1 MACAAGQGAI
11 EVGRPVHVARRGA
24 TGAQCQAVPSAS
36 GAGHGS
42 WCVWCMESGEPG
54 CGWVWRAGKNEK
66 NELVPTG

>member
-54 CGWVWRAGKNEK
+54 CG
-66 NELVPTG
+66 